1 MNKLTAIATALIIGS
16 ASHAAF
22 AGDWTG
28 PYAGLSLGEG
38 THTATALDNDYY
50 FFGGTQEF
58 SSKAPTYGLQ
68 VGYNHQKGSL
78 LLGAEL
84 SYGFTDN
91 EHAVNY
97 SGGTLVSNEL
107 NSILS
112 LRGRA
117 GLAVDNALIYMTLG
131 VAQLDADHDWND
143 GPSDRFQGS
152 TDGIGAVYGLG
163 LEAKVSDNFS
173 IRGEFLNGKTPNEPA
188 KSINGSQF
196 TFTSEYSV
204 VSIGGNF
211 LF

>member
-1 MNKLTAIATALIIGS
+1 MNKLTAIAAALIFGATSS
-16 ASHAAF
+16 AAL

-50 FFGGTQEF
+50 YFGGTQEF
-58 SSKAPTYGLQ
+58 SSKAPSYGLQ
-68 VGYNHQKGSL
+68 VGFNQQRGSL

-84 SYGFTDN
+84 SYAFTDN
-91 EHAVNY
+91 ENSLTYDGSVR
-97 SGGTLVSNEL
+97 VSNEL

-117 GLAVDNALIYMTLG
+117 GLVVDNAVVYMTLG

-143 GPSDRFQGS
+143 GATNRFQAS
-152 TDGIGAVYGLG
+152 ADGIGAVYGLG
-163 LEAKVSDNFS
+163 VEAKISDAFS
-173 IRGEFLNGKTPNEPA
+173 VRGEFLNGKTPNEPA
-188 KSINGSQF
+188 KSLNGDQF
-196 TFTSEYSV
+196 TFASEYSV